1 MIAKLGLG
9 FGTSGSSSK
18 LRKATRLRILKSKP
32 KGLEISSPYQTSF
45 SYSRA
50 GTHEL
55 LKRFLSKTAIVL
67 KSLIKC
73 KPSVRESDDLT
84 KFISEVEYILTI
96 PSA

>member
-55 LKRFLSKTAIVL
+55 LKRFLSKTAIVS
-67 KSLIKC
+67 KSLIKLC
-73 KPSVRESDDLT
+73 LRKQPKCPLIDEW
-84 KFISEVEYILTI
+84 ISNM
-96 PSA
+96 